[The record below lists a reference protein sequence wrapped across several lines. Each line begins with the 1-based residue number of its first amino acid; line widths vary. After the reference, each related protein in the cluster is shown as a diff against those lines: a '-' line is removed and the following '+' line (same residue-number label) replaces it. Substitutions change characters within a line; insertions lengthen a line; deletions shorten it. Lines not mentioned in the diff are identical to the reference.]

1 MREKQIVVAAIPI
14 VALHV
19 VGSSAT
25 AFSEKFR
32 RVGPGRDY
40 RVEEIWRT
48 AHQAERGVGP
58 DPHGLA
64 APHQIVVRSRNDER
78 EARFSAVLG
87 TVGHPGAEF
96 AVDLEVVE
104 HRHRRHRAAKHRIVG
119 NVGDLSPG
127 DPDIPW
133 M

>member
-1 MREKQIVVAAIPI
+1 MREKQIVVAAMPI

-25 AFSEKFR
+25 AFGEKLR
-32 RVGPGRDY
+32 RVGPRRDH
-40 RVEEIWRT
+40 RVEEIWRPS
-48 AHQAERGVGP
+48 HQAERGVGP

-64 APHQIVVRSRNDER
+64 APHQIVARSRNDER
-78 EARFSAVLG
+78 EARLGAVLG
-87 TVGHPGAEF
+87 AVSHPRAEF
-96 AVDLEVVE
+96 AVDLKVVE

-119 NVGDLSPG
+119 NVAYLSPG